1 MLIELLNLLSPSYN
15 QVTISFFRRSRRM
28 IMSPE
33 VCLPP
38 SIFFNFFIPY
48 NGTTDPRNAGR
59 RMFRRGEGFTRVIK
73 LDAVRGL
80 PVQWGRKY
88 AGLPHAEKH
97 GSSFRF
103 RNWRIV
109 NVLVGEKV
117 QARVSAFQNF
127 CPTRVVFT
135 RSFFSFFLFPRCG
148 CRPILKGGVSSGTMS
163 TWSGAINRRFASS
176 RTSHCSL
183 CFLVSVI
190 SFSIGADVCFFEQKA
205 TGAQPLN

>member
-1 MLIELLNLLSPSYN
+1 MLIELLNLLFPSYN
-15 QVTISFFRRSRRM
+15 QVTISFFRRSRRK

-135 RSFFSFFLFPRCG
+135 RSFFSFFFVSALRLSSH
-148 CRPILKGGVSSGTMS
+148 IKGRSIVS
-163 TWSGAINRRFASS
+163 TWSGAINRRFAST